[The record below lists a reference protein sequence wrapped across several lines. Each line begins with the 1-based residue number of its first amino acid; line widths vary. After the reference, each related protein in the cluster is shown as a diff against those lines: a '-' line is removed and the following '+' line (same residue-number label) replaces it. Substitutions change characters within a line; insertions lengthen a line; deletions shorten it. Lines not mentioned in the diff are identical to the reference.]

1 MKLVD
6 EIINILSSDKGKLSD
21 ALIKTKVLLHQIGH
35 KELVGW
41 VNNELNGY
49 ANRDLVPE
57 YRIVPAQVLVNASN
71 LAYEVTSHPIPL
83 GHLNKKHRE
92 SIESSKMDESLAVLE
107 QFVEDKSGHLQAHI
121 QMETY
126 GILGKGLSNGY
137 SISRAWSEI
146 SFTSVTQILIQVR
159 SRLLDFLL
167 ELKDELPSQ
176 LNEEEAK
183 AHINKVDTGNL
194 FNSAIFGN
202 NTTIVVGNENTQNVS
217 NINLKGNFESLSET
231 LKSNGIS
238 DSDIS
243 KLKEAITNDSSDI
256 NDEEEEYGRNVQK
269 WLQKM
274 LSKAVDSSW
283 QINLGVASSLL
294 SNALSSYYGW
304 FK

>member
-49 ANRDLVPE
+49 PNRDSVPE

-71 LAYEVTSHPIPL
+71 LAYEATAHPIPL
-83 GHLNKKHRE
+83 GHLENKHRE
-92 SIESSKMDESLAVLE
+92 SIETSKMDQSLAVLE
-107 QFVEDKSGHLQAHI
+107 QFAESKTGHLQSLI
-121 QMETY
+121 PMETY

-137 SISRAWSEI
+137 SINKAWSEI

-167 ELKDELPSQ
+167 ELKDELPNE

-183 AHINKVDTGNL
+183 AHINKVDAGNL
-194 FNSAIFGN
+194 FNSAIFGD
-202 NTTIVVGNENTQNVS
+202 NTTIVVGSENTQNVS
-217 NINLKGNFESLSET
+217 NVSLKGNFESLSNT
-231 LKSNGIS
+231 LKSNGVS
-238 DSDIS
+238 ESDIS
-243 KLKEAITNDSSDI
+243 ELKEAIKKDSLVID
-256 NDEEEEYGRNVQK
+256 DEKRVYGSEVKK

-274 LSKAVDSSW
+274 LAKAVDTSW
-283 QINLGVASSLL
+283 QIELGVASSLL
-294 SNALSSYYGW
+294 AGAINSYYGW
-304 FK
+304 F

>member
-6 EIINILSSDKGKLSD
+6 EIIDILSSDKGKLSD

-35 KELVGW
+35 KELVSW

-49 ANRDLVPE
+49 SNKNSVPE

-71 LAYEVTSHPIPL
+71 LAYEVTAHPIPL
-83 GHLNKKHRE
+83 GHLENKHRE
-92 SIESSKMDESLAVLE
+92 SIETSKMDQSLAVLE
-107 QFVEDKSGHLQAHI
+107 QFVENKSGHLQAHI
-121 QMETY
+121 PMETY

-137 SISRAWSEI
+137 NIHRAWSEI
-146 SFTSVTQILIQVR
+146 SYTSVTQILIQVR

-167 ELKDELPSQ
+167 ELKDELPNE

-183 AHINKVDTGNL
+183 AHINKVDAGNL
-194 FNSAIFGN
+194 FNSAIFGD
-202 NTTIVVGNENTQNVS
+202 NTTIVVGNENVQNVS
-217 NINLKGNFESLSET
+217 NINLKGDFESLTKS
-231 LKSNGIS
+231 LKSNGVS

-243 KLKEAITNDSSDI
+243 ELKEAIEKDLPVID
-256 NDEEEEYGRNVQK
+256 DDKREYGSEVKK

-274 LSKAVDSSW
+274 LGKAVDASW
-283 QINLGVASSLL
+283 QIELGVASSLL
-294 SNALSSYYGW
+294 ATALNNYYGW